1 MNTRRIILVVA
12 ALAIFGAGTGFG
24 FILNNALLAGDGEA
38 SEEISAPTLDPNVVP
53 TQSVNQLSTQ
63 NADLRTEIDA
73 LSTQVAEAGTN
84 AQAMAEATE
93 EPMDNM
99 DAGEDM
105 DAEAT
110 PEATEE
116 ANTDA
121 TTAERVLFRINS
133 EESEVRF
140 NIDEELRGNPITV
153 VGTTNQVAGDVVV
166 DFSNPSASQMGTIR
180 INVRTLRTDNTFR
193 NDAIRGRI
201 LESSRDEYEF
211 SEFVPTE
218 VLGLPE
224 TVTVGDTV
232 EFQIVGNL
240 TIRDVTRTVTFET
253 SVEVVS
259 ESRLNGYAS
268 TTVLY
273 PDFNLTIPEAPGV
286 ANIADEVIL
295 EIEFVAD
302 RVES

>member
-84 AQAMAEATE
+84 AQAMAEVTE
-93 EPMDNM
+93 EPMDDMN
-99 DAGEDM
+99 AGEDM

-121 TTAERVLFRINS
+121 TITERVLFRINS

-166 DFSNPSASQMGTIR
+166 DFSNPGASQMGTIR

-224 TVTVGDTV
+224 TVAVGDTV
-232 EFQIVGNL
+232 EFQIIGDL
-240 TIRDVTRTVTFET
+240 TIRDITRSVTFEA